1 MTWLEE
7 TLECGLKSRLLGL
20 AALALGA
27 VSGWFFLPID
37 EMLAGVERISYSTRG
52 IALTSVLLF
61 YGLLLIVAGRHST
74 LFIVTR
80 EDQKMTWLQKMTTG
94 VAIVLCVATYIGL
107 ESLLE
112 TLGYA

>member
-1 MTWLEE
+1 MTWLEQ
-7 TLECGLKSRLLGL
+7 TLESRLKSRLLGV
-20 AALALGA
+20 AALGLSAL
-27 VSGWFFLPID
+27 SGWFFLPID
-37 EMLAGVERISYSTRG
+37 EMLAGAERITYSTRG

-61 YGLLLIVAGRHST
+61 YGLLLLVAGRHST

-80 EDQKMTWLQKMTTG
+80 ENQKMTWLQKLTTA
-94 VAIVLCVATYIGL
+94 VAVVLCVATYIGL